1 MSENKIILI
10 NIRNIFKLLNIL
22 QNIISISEKNKKL

>member
-1 MSENKIILI
+1 MSENKIILV
-10 NIRNIFKLLNIL
+10 NIKSIFKLLNIL

>member
-22 QNIISISEKNKKL
+22 QNIISINEKNKKL